1 MKRIEDL
8 PEELQ
13 RIFRQLWYS
22 VGPIDPR
29 FPDRTSIP
37 ERYFIAGFDAAMAT
51 GGLPQKPKRTI
62 EHVYANDKS
71 VFVLSNDKKVFALR
85 ITPEG
90 FQWVKQ
96 PDLPQDET

>member
-1 MKRIEDL
+1 MKRIEDA
-8 PEELQ
+8 PKELKQ
-13 RIFRQLWYS
+13 VFEIVFQEWLSKSEY
-22 VGPIDPR
+22 VHQAECEH
-29 FPDRTSIP
+29 F
-37 ERYFIAGFDAAMAT
+37 FLKGFDVAMAT
-51 GGLPQKPKRTI
+51 NGLPERPKRTI